1 MSHSI
6 IALEEKVAFLE
17 KTVEDLDEVIR
28 AMQSRL
34 DHLAEAIEQ
43 LQQSASND
51 EENEEERFA

>member
-34 DHLAEAIEQ
+34 DHLADVLEQ
-43 LQQSASND
+43 LQEAGATEE
-51 EENEEERFA
+51 EENDERFA